1 MFGRLIKPPKTPRP
15 APKTVL
21 GKKGMAPS
29 VLAADLHILGNL
41 IGDGVIDIDGKIDGN
56 VRAHT
61 VSIRANGCV
70 RGDII
75 AEIVHVHG
83 EVDGTIKAK
92 SVSLH
97 STARVV
103 GMVMHEALSIEDG
116 AFVDGQCK
124 RTDKIFVDAE
134 GNELPALSADALAD
148 DEISFAP
155 STPDRMDDDAAVD
168 VTILNSLRLV
178 R

>member
-1 MFGRLIKPPKTPRP
+1 MFGRLIRPPKTPRP

-21 GKKGMAPS
+21 GKRGVSPS

-61 VSIRANGCV
+61 VNIRANGCV
-70 RGDII
+70 RGDVT
-75 AEIVHVHG
+75 AEIVHVYG

-92 SVSLH
+92 AVSLY
-97 STARVV
+97 SMARVV
-103 GMVMHEALSIEDG
+103 GLVMHETLSIEDG

-124 RTDKIFVDAE
+124 RTDKIFVDAD
-134 GNELPALSADALAD
+134 GNEFPPLSADALED

-155 STPDRMDDDAAVD
+155 STHEVSENGETD